1 MASILCADD
10 SNRQSP
16 IKLYA
21 LLIVGSSGSWY
32 KSAGV
37 FLKFVVINHK
47 VKALAAL
54 FACVKRRTFNY
65 SSLETGR
72 NDSNPTALVG

>member
-1 MASILCADD
+1 MQQA
-10 SNRQSP
+10 NP
-16 IKLYA
+16 IELYA
-21 LLIVGSSGSWY
+21 LLSVGSSGSWY

-37 FLKFVVINHK
+37 ILKFVVIEHE
-47 VKALAAL
+47 VEALAAL